1 MSYLIRF
8 LLALVSLYCTDFSL
22 NDILFI
28 YNYYKSCTGQLLSFL
43 IKVVSNGGRKGMLS
57 PLLEVS
63 AWNTWPH
70 LKGLS
75 RRCPILS
82 VHSTDIQRAADQF
95 PWAPLVWLVAWHD
108 ASCFSE
114 SFLTAPTAQVG
125 SEGNQVRR
133 RDEPGC
139 PSNLPSGHSCP
150 YSALSHRAPRGY
162 ITRLNSSESNYYIAL
177 NWHLQFLW

>member
-1 MSYLIRF
+1 MSYLIGF

-28 YNYYKSCTGQLLSFL
+28 YNYYKSCTDQLLSFL

-75 RRCPILS
+75 HRCPILS
-82 VHSTDIQRAADQF
+82 VHSADIQRAADQF
-95 PWAPLVWLVAWHD
+95 PRAPPGLAICLAW
-108 ASCFSE
+108 CFLFFWIFPNS
-114 SFLTAPTAQVG
+114 SHYPCGIQ
-125 SEGNQVRR
+125 R
-133 RDEPGC
+133 EPGQEE
-139 PSNLPSGHSCP
+139 GW
-150 YSALSHRAPRGY
+150 
-162 ITRLNSSESNYYIAL
+162 TRLPLESSIRAQL
-177 NWHLQFLW
+177 PLQGFLPPMPLAREHPVDT